1 MRTNPGKKLW
11 DETVDEISEYAGT
24 HFGFYQRL
32 TDELTKLSKKRGLL
46 KASQR
51 VWSRES
57 VSRMF
62 TKNADRRVEPLAGT
76 GKLVE
81 IAFENLKQ
89 QDEVQT

>member
-1 MRTNPGKKLW
+1 
-11 DETVDEISEYAGT
+11 
-24 HFGFYQRL
+24 
-32 TDELTKLSKKRGLL
+32 
-46 KASQR
+46 
-51 VWSRES
+51 
-57 VSRMF
+57 MF